1 MVTAAGPGGPLV
13 SRAEGQRLA
22 RAELAKR
29 IYHPTESLS
38 QRISDWINRL
48 LNSGGSGG
56 PGGWWAIIALIALV
70 IIVVAV
76 VMHRIGPVARSRA
89 AKTGP
94 VLSGR
99 QLSARDY
106 REQAERLAAA
116 GDFSGAIIES
126 LRGIA
131 VGLEER
137 GVVPPRVGRTAVE
150 LAAEASESVPGQ
162 AAGLASAARLFDDVR
177 YGERNGTAAGYQQ
190 LRDLDAAL
198 RLARPAAASQPLA
211 TTALGP
217 PS

>member
-1 MVTAAGPGGPLV
+1 MVTATVPGGSLV
-13 SRAEGQRLA
+13 GRAEGQRLA
-22 RAELAKR
+22 RAELSKG
-29 IYHPTESLS
+29 IYHPSESLA

-48 LNSGGSGG
+48 LNSRGPAG
-56 PGGWWAIIALIALV
+56 PGGWWSIVVLIALV

-89 AKTGP
+89 ARTGP

-106 REQAERLAAA
+106 RELAERLAAA
-116 GDFSGAIIES
+116 GDFTGAIIES

-137 GVVPPRVGRTAVE
+137 GVVPPRVGRTAAE
-150 LAAEASESVPGQ
+150 LAAEASQAVPGQ
-162 AAGLASAARLFDDVR
+162 AAGLAAAARLFDDVR
-177 YGERNGTAAGYQQ
+177 YGERKGTAAGYQQ

-198 RLARPAAASQPLA
+198 RSARPAAAGQALA
-211 TTALGP
+211 TAGLAP